1 VVKLLQNFKPDVVHV
16 EAEPHTLTLAL
27 LAYLKPRFQYSL
39 VAFTWENIYRRGRKP
54 MAWLEPFSLRRVDWM
69 ITGNHEA
76 SQVIKWRGYNG
87 PTSVVP
93 QVGIDT
99 AYFQKSSVLPELFE
113 KCADGFKI
121 GFVGRLVPE
130 KGVLDLWEAFRPLAE
145 QGYLL
150 LFGEGPLRETLQQ
163 QALAAGLRDRVLLP
177 GFIPHQQIS
186 AYFQGLDVLVLPS
199 QTRPHWK
206 EQFGQVLIEA
216 MLSGVPVIGSDSGA
230 IPEVIGEAG
239 LIFPEQDV
247 ERLRQQLI
255 YLLETPEKQKQLADA
270 GKKRVLTH
278 FTEDA
283 VAQLTLAVYQEVL
296 GRREK
301 SK

>member
-1 VVKLLQNFKPDVVHV
+1 
-16 EAEPHTLTLAL
+16 
-27 LAYLKPRFQYSL
+27 
-39 VAFTWENIYRRGRKP
+39 
-54 MAWLEPFSLRRVDWM
+54 
-69 ITGNHEA
+69 
-76 SQVIKWRGYNG
+76 
-87 PTSVVP
+87 
-93 QVGIDT
+93 
-99 AYFQKSSVLPELFE
+99 
-113 KCADGFKI
+113 
-121 GFVGRLVPE
+121 
-130 KGVLDLWEAFRPLAE
+130 
-145 QGYLL
+145 
-150 LFGEGPLRETLQQ
+150 
-163 QALAAGLRDRVLLP
+163 VLLP